1 MEFSMQVEVDECYR
15 KYAIWTD
22 TRS

>member
-15 KYAIWTD
+15 MYAIWTD